1 MNKYTTIPQKTFA
14 KITCPNPDPD
24 TLALAARV
32 AALPCDLER
41 LILELVGEERFKL
54 YPFVLREINW
64 CFKYPE
70 YAGEMVRKYQGVKLG
85 SEILADIK
93 EGRKFSDKDHRKW
106 ARAMSFTPRHNSSSF
121 WTRHWYFYRVSWDL
135 GCIYV
140 NTPGWKR
147 QYKNVWY
154 LRASHLLTI
163 KSGLGERN
171 RDQSAGGYLHVEY
184 NYCPKVGT
192 IDVLRKHNVKELRRI
207 CKDNKIKCMS
217 NKNKSEMYH
226 ALMKI

>member
-1 MNKYTTIPQKTFA
+1 MSKRSIPQKTFA

-54 YPFVLREINW
+54 YPFVLREIKW

-85 SEILADIK
+85 SEILAEMN
-93 EGRKFSDKDHRKW
+93 EGRQFSDKDHRRW
-106 ARAMSFTPRHNSSSF
+106 DRAYTYTPRHNMESF
-121 WTRHWYFYRVSWDL
+121 WTRHWYFYRAPWAGTIV
-135 GCIYV
+135 YV
-140 NTPGWKR
+140 NTPGWKT

-154 LRASHLLTI
+154 LRASHILTI
-163 KSGLGERN
+163 KSELVTGSKDSE
-171 RDQSAGGYLHVEY
+171 GYQRIEY
-184 NYCPKVGT
+184 HYCPKVGK
-192 IDVLRKHNVKELRRI
+192 IDVLHKHTVRELRNI

-226 ALMKI
+226 ALMKL